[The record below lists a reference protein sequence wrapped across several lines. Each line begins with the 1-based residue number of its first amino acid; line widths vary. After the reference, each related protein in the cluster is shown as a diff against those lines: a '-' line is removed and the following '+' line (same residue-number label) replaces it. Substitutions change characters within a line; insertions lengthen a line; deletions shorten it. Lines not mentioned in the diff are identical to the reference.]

1 MVDKKYRPG
10 GKSYLC
16 VNDDRKLVVNAKYL
30 AGLKERQEGNPEK
43 KCTLCL
49 HNDTRERHHEMLNLY
64 AKGEYVRPHC
74 HADKTETKIMLEGK
88 MLVVLFDDK
97 GEITDRIIL
106 SSGTNNNFMLRIDR
120 MVIHTNIPLTD
131 VVFYESITGP
141 YTGVNDS
148 TFPSWAPALDDG
160 DAIQEFFARLGIGDL
175 YRAGRTNRNI

>member
-16 VNDDRKLVVNAKYL
+16 VNDDSKLVVNAEYL
-30 AGLKERQEGNPEK
+30 AKLKERQDRNAEK

-49 HNDTRERHHEMLNLY
+49 HNDTREKHHEMINLY
-64 AKGEYVRPHC
+64 PKGEYVRPHC

-88 MLVVLFDDK
+88 MLAVLFDDK
-97 GEITDRIIL
+97 GKITDRIIL
-106 SSGTNNNFMLRIDR
+106 SAGTNGNFLLRIDR

-148 TFPSWAPALDDG
+148 FFPAWAPALDDG
-160 DAIQEFFARLGIGDL
+160 DAIQEFYARLGIEDF
-175 YRAGRTNRNI
+175 YRLRNGK

>member
-16 VNDDRKLVVNAKYL
+16 VNDDSKLVVNAEYL
-30 AGLKERQEGNPEK
+30 AGLKERRDGNPES

-49 HNDTRERHHEMLNLY
+49 HNDTREKHHEMINLY
-64 AKGEYVRPHC
+64 PKGEYVRPHC
-74 HADKTETKIMLEGK
+74 HPDKTETKIMLEGK

-97 GEITDRIIL
+97 GNITDRIIL
-106 SSGTNNNFMLRIDR
+106 SPGTNDNFLLRIDR
-120 MVIHTNIPLTD
+120 MVVHTNIPLTD

-148 TFPSWAPALDDG
+148 VFPAWAPALDDD
-160 DAIQEFFARLGIGDL
+160 DAIQEFYARLDIEDL
-175 YRAGRTNRNI
+175 YGSRNEK

>member
-1 MVDKKYRPG
+1 MIDKKYRPG

-16 VNDDRKLVVNAKYL
+16 VNDDSKLVVNAEYL
-30 AGLKERQEGNPEK
+30 IRLKEKQDGNPEK

-49 HNDTRERHHEMLNLY
+49 HNDIREKHHEMINLY
-64 AKGEYVRPHC
+64 SKGEYVRPHY

-88 MLVVLFDDK
+88 MLAVLFDDK
-97 GEITDRIIL
+97 GKITDRIIL
-106 SSGTNNNFMLRIDR
+106 SSGTNDCFLLRVDR

-148 TFPSWAPALDDG
+148 VFPAWAPAFDDG
-160 DAIQEFFARLGIGDL
+160 DAIQEFYARLGIDDF
-175 YRAGRTNRNI
+175 YRLGNGK